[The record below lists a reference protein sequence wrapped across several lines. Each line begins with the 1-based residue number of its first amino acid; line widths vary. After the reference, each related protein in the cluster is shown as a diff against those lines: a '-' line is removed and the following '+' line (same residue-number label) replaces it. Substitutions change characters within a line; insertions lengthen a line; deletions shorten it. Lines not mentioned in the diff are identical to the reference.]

1 MQAALTL
8 RSNLHNLVPTVVK
21 ASDGCTCHFEPSL
34 PRQWG
39 PMIGI
44 GRICHSAFTT
54 SSPPP
59 SMHAANL
66 VEERTHPGRSAHSS
80 RSAYSWKKY
89 EFRLRRGDAGGVD
102 GVVPEHPLNGEA
114 TFCGLRLSVQA
125 HCGVLSP

>member
-44 GRICHSAFTT
+44 GGICHSAFTT

-59 SMHAANL
+59 SKHAANYAVKPEVWTEL
-66 VEERTHPGRSAHSS
+66 TMSIPSKVKPNFAVSTLMRKRI
-80 RSAYSWKKY
+80 
-89 EFRLRRGDAGGVD
+89 
-102 GVVPEHPLNGEA
+102 VV
-114 TFCGLRLSVQA
+114 F
-125 HCGVLSP
+125 